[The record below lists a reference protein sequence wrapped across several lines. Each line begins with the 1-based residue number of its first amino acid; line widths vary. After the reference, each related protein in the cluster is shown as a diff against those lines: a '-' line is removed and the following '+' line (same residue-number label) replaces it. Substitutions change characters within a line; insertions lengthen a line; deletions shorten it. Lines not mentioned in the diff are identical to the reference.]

1 MSMIALLVAVAALEG
16 ATAPAPPASPPP
28 YAIDS
33 VRVRFTHYDQRGV
46 GYQSAAGPV
55 GAPGSEQLT
64 VEQPQAEIVARLG
77 DRVTERVWVPLDVVT
92 AASPDHSR
100 FERPIAEEPPDAVT
114 SASRR
119 NVAGS
124 FDMLTTYRL
133 DGVTEVGFRAAFHM
147 EEPFES
153 WTYGLVFTRSLA
165 EDNTVVGVS
174 VNQVVDWFDEFD
186 ISGKRHGRVNRSTS
200 NLNLTVTQIVSPTTV
215 AALSYGGTLQAG
227 TLGNTWSSVLLDDG
241 TRGDERMPRQRWRHA
256 FALRLAQW
264 LPWNGALKASYRFYV
279 DDWSVLAHTAEAT
292 LVQRLVGRLHLR
304 ATYRVH
310 QQSAVSFFTKVAHPG
325 APGYRTG
332 DSDLARF
339 VAQTVGGA
347 ISWELARAGQIHD
360 VHLDLGYE
368 RYFRTNDLTVNIV
381 TCGFGLSF

>member
-1 MSMIALLVAVAALEG
+1 MALLMAVAALEG
-16 ATAPAPPASPPP
+16 AAAPAGPPP
-28 YAIDS
+28 YEIDS

-77 DRVTERVWVPLDVVT
+77 ERVTERLWVPLDVVT

-100 FERPIAEEPPDAVT
+100 FGRPIADEPPDAVT
-114 SASRR
+114 TASRR

-124 FDMLTTYRL
+124 FDMLTSYRI
-133 DGVTEVGFRAAFHM
+133 DGATEVGFRAAFHM

-153 WTYGLVFTRSLA
+153 WAFGLVFTRSFA
-165 EDNTVVGVS
+165 EDNTVVGAS
-174 VNQVVDWFDEFD
+174 ANQVVDWFDQFE
-186 ISGKRHGRVNRSTS
+186 INGKRAGRVNRSTS
-200 NLNLTVTQIVSPTTV
+200 NLNLTVTQIVSSTTV
-215 AALSYGGTLQAG
+215 AAVSYGGTLQTG
-227 TLGNTWSSVLLDDG
+227 MLGNTWSSVLLDDG

-292 LVQRLVGRLHLR
+292 LVQRLAGGLHLR
-304 ATYRVH
+304 ATYRAH
-310 QQSAVSFFTKVAHPG
+310 HQSAVSFFTKFARPG
-325 APGYRTG
+325 VPGYRTG

-347 ISWELARAGQIHD
+347 ISWDLQWRARGIDD
-360 VHLDLGYE
+360 VHVDLGYE
-368 RYFRTNDLTVNIV
+368 RYFRSNDLTVNIA